1 MTMDHIIAR
10 IRRKGRGWIFTPKDF
25 VDLGS
30 RAAVD
35 QALLRLTKD
44 GSQGLRIRRL
54 ARGLYDY
61 PRRHPVMGILSPD
74 PDAVARAL
82 AKRTG
87 SRLMPTASKA
97 ANMLGLS
104 TQVPAQNVY
113 LTDGRSKT
121 VKVGKQVVR
130 LKHAAPSKMAFA
142 DSPNANVM
150 QALRSIGRKNVGDDV
165 VKQIARAVPRKTKD
179 DFIRLLP
186 VAPDWIRPIM
196 KRIASE

>member
-1 MTMDHIIAR
+1 
-10 IRRKGRGWIFTPKDF
+10 
-25 VDLGS
+25 
-30 RAAVD
+30 
-35 QALLRLTKD
+35 
-44 GSQGLRIRRL
+44 
-54 ARGLYDY
+54 
-61 PRRHPVMGILSPD
+61 
-74 PDAVARAL
+74 L

-179 DFIRLLP
+179 DFIRLSP
-186 VAPDWIRPIM
+186 VAPDWTRPIM

>member
-1 MTMDHIIAR
+1 
-10 IRRKGRGWIFTPKDF
+10 KGRGWIFTPKDF

-35 QALLRLTKD
+35 QALLRLKKD

-87 SRLMPTASKA
+87 SRLMPSASKA

-179 DFIRLLP
+179 DFIRLSP
-186 VAPDWIRPIM
+186 VAPDWTRPIM